1 MLPLKELYSPAFY
14 DQVGN
19 VFAEIVP
26 GFNNAVF
33 IKKIYSSGFKKMELK
48 ERMRHTTT
56 VLHEF
61 MPPTFAAAAKIIKKA
76 IVHFRKRG
84 WGEGRLEYM
93 VLPDYIEVYG
103 IEDLDAATDVIE
115 YTTQF
120 VSCEFAV
127 RPFLLKYQKPMMA
140 QMQRWAIHENY
151 KVRRLASE
159 GMRPRLP
166 WARAVP
172 ALKKL
177 PAEVLIV
184 LEQLKTDP
192 SEWVRKSVANC
203 LNDIAKDH
211 PELAVKTAKRWMGIS
226 RETDAI
232 VKHGCRTLLKQGHV
246 EVLGLFS
253 LAHSTNIKLLSY
265 ILSTPKV
272 RIGENLQFTVSIH
285 NKDDR
290 PLTIRLEYGIYYL
303 RKNGTH
309 SKKVFKISERQF
321 MAGEKATITRKQ
333 SFKIITT
340 RKFYPGKHKVSIII
354 NGREQKTEFFE
365 VLL

>member
-1 MLPLKELYSPAFY
+1 MSLLKELFSPAFY
-14 DQVGN
+14 DEIGN

-26 GFNNAVF
+26 GFDKAVF
-33 IKKIYSSGFKKMELK
+33 KKKIYSPGFKKMELK
-48 ERMRHTTT
+48 ERMRHTTV

-61 MPPTFAAAAKIIKKA
+61 LPAKFPAAAKIIKKA
-76 IVHFRKRG
+76 ITSFRKRG

-93 VLPDYIEVYG
+93 FLPDYIEVYG
-103 IEDLDAATDVIE
+103 IDYLDVATDAIE
-115 YTTQF
+115 FTTQF

-127 RPFLLKYQKPMMA
+127 RPFLLKYTKPMIA
-140 QMQRWAIHENY
+140 QMQRWAKHEDH

-166 WARAVP
+166 WAMAVP
-172 ALKKL
+172 ALKKQ

-184 LEQLKTDP
+184 LEQLKTDS
-192 SEWVRKSVANC
+192 SEWVRRSVANC
-203 LNDIAKDH
+203 LNDLAKDH
-211 PELAVKTAKRWMGIS
+211 PELAIKTAKRWMGLS
-226 RETDAI
+226 KETDAI

-253 LAHSTNIKLLSY
+253 LAHSPNIKLLSY
-265 ILSTPKV
+265 NVSTAKV
-272 RIGENLQFTVSIH
+272 RIGEALQFSVSIH
-285 NKDDR
+285 NKDER
-290 PLTIRLEYGIYYL
+290 ALTVRLEYGIYYL

-321 MAGEKATITRKQ
+321 QAGEKATITRKQ

-340 RKFYPGKHKVSIII
+340 RKYYPGKHKVSIII

-365 VLL
+365 VLS